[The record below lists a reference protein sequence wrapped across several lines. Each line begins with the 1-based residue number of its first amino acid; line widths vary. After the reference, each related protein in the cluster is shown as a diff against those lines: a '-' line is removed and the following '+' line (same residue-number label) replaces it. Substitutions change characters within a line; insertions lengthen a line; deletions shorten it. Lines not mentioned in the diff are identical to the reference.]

1 MVGLGSLLVLAAIGV
16 GAAGLQSLYAERE
29 FRRLLT
35 AGEQALAAGDTK
47 SAVES
52 FSGALVLQPRS
63 MVAFLRRGEAYRKE
77 RRIDEAGRD
86 FRQAAKL
93 APAAPQPF
101 IALGDLY
108 DSQGKYSDAAEW
120 YGQADARLNGQ
131 DPLLLYRLAL
141 VRFKMGAPGQAL
153 KPLEDA
159 VAKNQASAEG
169 NYLLGLV
176 RRDLGLVP
184 DAILSLET
192 AIAIEPLFIAAREE
206 LADVYRAANRPVDE
220 LKQLQ
225 ELARIDPQNGRQLA
239 IGLAEAEHGQLDSA
253 LGTLSRVQQ
262 TTPNDA
268 RLQLAIGRIHLARA
282 ERSPAS
288 ADPSL
293 ERALELIE
301 RAIER
306 SAPRSEGLALYGRA
320 LYLAER
326 YVEAERA
333 LREAVATSPVD
344 PEAFAFLADVAERLG
359 HDVLARDALVNFD
372 RLEGD
377 VVSAEVRARRARRI
391 GELSLRAGDARTA
404 LHELSRAVDSGQTS
418 PGTLGMLAHAR
429 WLTGD
434 AAGAREMLERALTAA
449 PGDPQLLRLSR
460 IIR

>member
-1 MVGLGSLLVLAAIGV
+1 MVV
-16 GAAGLQSLYAERE
+16 
-29 FRRLLT
+29 
-35 AGEQALAAGDTK
+35 
-47 SAVES
+47 
-52 FSGALVLQPRS
+52 
-63 MVAFLRRGEAYRKE
+63 FLRRGEAYRKE
-77 RRIDEAGRD
+77 RRIDEAARD
-86 FRQAAKL
+86 FRQATKL

-101 IALGDLY
+101 VALGDLY
-108 DSQGKYSDAAEW
+108 DSQGHYSEAAEW

-169 NYLLGLV
+169 HYLLGLV
-176 RRDLGLVP
+176 RRDLGLV
-184 DAILSLET
+184 AEAVASLEA

-206 LADVYRAANRPVDE
+206 LADAYRASNQPVEE

-225 ELARIDPQNGRQLA
+225 ELARIDPQSERQVA

-253 LGTLSRVQQ
+253 LGTLNRVQQ
-262 TTPNDA
+262 NSPSDA

-282 ERSPAS
+282 ERSQNS
-288 ADPSL
+288 LDPSL
-293 ERALELIE
+293 DRALELIE

-320 LYLAER
+320 LFLAGRYLES
-326 YVEAERA
+326 ERA

-344 PEAFAFLADVAERLG
+344 PEAFSFLADTAERLG
-359 HDVLARDALVNFD
+359 HDLLARDALVNFD
-372 RLEGD
+372 RLLGD
-377 VVSAEVRARRARRI
+377 VATAEVRARRARRI
-391 GELSLRAGDARTA
+391 GELSLRADDARTA
-404 LHELSRAVDSGQTS
+404 LHELTRAVDGGQTS
-418 PGTLGMLAHAR
+418 PSTLGLLAHAR

-434 AAGAREMLERALTAA
+434 APGARELLGRALSAA
-449 PGDPQLLRLSR
+449 PSDPQLIRLSR